1 MTAITTSQLWAFC
14 VDVYSHDR
22 IRELCLRFQ
31 DEAGVNVNLLL
42 FLGYLHKH
50 QLRIYPTQPKNLVQ
64 AIAELDAST
73 SKFRAY
79 RRSLK
84 DKDEALYK
92 AALAQELEMEKAIQ
106 RALIDAYAYLSPI
119 SQLGGGHGKEHEAQ
133 SLTSPDVTSSVFA
146 STLKEVLAIRN
157 NKRDGVPAEILALVD
172 EMSELMDGV

>member
-1 MTAITTSQLWAFC
+1 MTPITTSELWAFC

-42 FLGYLHKH
+42 FLAYLHKH
-50 QLRIYPTQPKNLVQ
+50 QLRIYPTQPKDLVQ

-73 SKFRAY
+73 SKFRGH

-92 AALAQELEMEKAIQ
+92 ASLAQELEMEKAIQ
-106 RALIDAYAYLSPI
+106 IALIDAYANLFPTSE
-119 SQLGGGHGKEHEAQ
+119 LGGVDGEERDAQ
-133 SLTSPDVTSSVFA
+133 PITSSVFTSA
-146 STLKEVLAIRN
+146 LKEVLAINN
-157 NKRDGVPAEILALVD
+157 NKRDGIPADILALVD